1 MRVCTF
7 KSGAKVRSFSGRN
20 DEISVVNARN
30 PIFYS
35 KIADSIAFVTT
46 RIMGRYALSYGP
58 LWEVVNAEACSARHT
73 CLLATAVIQRRTQ
86 QRRLLALTNT
96 TARSHQHDCSL
107 SPTRLFA
114 LTNPTARIAL
124 HDCSLLPTRLFAL
137 ANTTAR
143 IALLGHSNPPA
154 RLFVLAHSSSRK
166 HQFIQIKPSIHQ
178 DKTGG
183 PPR

>member
-107 SPTRLFA
+107 SPTRLLA
-114 LTNPTARIAL
+114 LPCTTVHSYQ
-124 HDCSLLPTRLFAL
+124 HDCSLSPTRLLAL
-137 ANTTAR
+137 PCSAIRTRQLDCSFLLTRQAANTNSFR
-143 IALLGHSNPPA
+143 
-154 RLFVLAHSSSRK
+154 
-166 HQFIQIKPSIHQ
+166 
-178 DKTGG
+178 
-183 PPR
+183 

>member
-35 KIADSIAFVTT
+35 KIDDSIAFVTT
-46 RIMGRYALSYGP
+46 RVMGRYALSYGP
-58 LWEVVNAEACSARHT
+58 LRQVVNTEACSARHT

-86 QRRLLALTNT
+86 QRRLLALANT

-114 LTNPTARIAL
+114 LT
-124 HDCSLLPTRLFAL
+124 S
-137 ANTTAR
+137 TTAR